1 MLRNVRLFIS
11 TGYGM
16 RIAPFAVYYLTLK
29 HTHIGKPSSK
39 LIKDK
44 ACMAGL
50 FLWRDY
56 NKIMFNEVKPSY

>member
-1 MLRNVRLFIS
+1 
-11 TGYGM
+11 M
-16 RIAPFAVYYLTLK
+16 RIAPSAAYYLTLK
-29 HTHIGKPSSK
+29 HILIWGSLPK

-56 NKIMFNEVKPSY
+56 NKIMFNEVRPSY